1 MGLLAKHPT
10 NSITL
15 KPTSTPS
22 LEKKTNGNEGLGPLN
37 FIEFFSTVEHMRA
50 TTFWSKGGGQ

>member
-15 KPTSTPS
+15 KPTSTYFF
-22 LEKKTNGNEGLGPLN
+22 KKKNQKEEEEPMA
-37 FIEFFSTVEHMRA
+37 MRV
-50 TTFWSKGGGQ
+50 

>member
-15 KPTSTPS
+15 KPISTLFPRKKNQKG
-22 LEKKTNGNEGLGPLN
+22 EKEPMLVK
-37 FIEFFSTVEHMRA
+37 V
-50 TTFWSKGGGQ
+50 